1 MTWLLSKVAVANAKV
16 EVAKVAAKAAK
27 VVAKAAGVDT
37 DMVAGVA
44 GADAAEEEE
53 DVAAN
58 CSKKSICFQ
67 FATN

>member
-1 MTWLLSKVAVANAKV
+1 
-16 EVAKVAAKAAK
+16 VAKVAAKAAK

-37 DMVAGVA
+37 DMVAG
-44 GADAAEEEE
+44 ADAAAEEE